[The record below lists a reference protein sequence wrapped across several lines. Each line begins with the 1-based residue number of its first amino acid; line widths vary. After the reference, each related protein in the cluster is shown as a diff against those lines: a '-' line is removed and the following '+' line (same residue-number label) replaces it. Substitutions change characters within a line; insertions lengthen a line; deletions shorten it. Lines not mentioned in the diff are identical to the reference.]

1 MHERR
6 AVEARDAVLAFRHFP
21 TQHWRKIWS
30 TNPLERL
37 NKEINTYLQAPDTR
51 KQLSSEGAEPRTA
64 TPEEF
69 GATMAKDLQ
78 KWAKVVTA
86 AEIKIK

>member
-1 MHERR
+1 MLFRSVTGYEVSGWYGVVGPAGLPQ
-6 AVEARDAVLAFRHFP
+6 AVVA
-21 TQHWRKIWS
+21 
-30 TNPLERL
+30 RL